1 MSAAASV
8 ANLLGLNADINFYTT
23 MQLYWSRLYESNQ
36 EKLEQQAK
44 YEQKW
49 EEAQENAIGNSS
61 EKKACHCGC
70 EVVVEKD
77 NQNEELA
84 KAYADAKVW
93 QYDQDLSEKLAELDI
108 EYDTMK
114 TMYDALLEEL
124 RAQKDSSKQL
134 ATTNLQDTHLL
145 QG

>member
-8 ANLLGLNADINFYTT
+8 SNLLSLTADINFYTT
-23 MQLYWSRLYESNQ
+23 MQIYWTNLYESNQ
-36 EKLEQQAK
+36 EKLEQQIK
-44 YEQKW
+44 YEEKH
-49 EEAQENAIGNSS
+49 EKAYDDALNNTS

-70 EVVVEKD
+70 EVVVGKE

-84 KAYADAKVW
+84 EAYADAKVW
-93 QYDQDLSEKLAELDI
+93 QYDQELSEELSELDM

-114 TMYDALLEEL
+114 TMYDALLESL
-124 RAQKDSSKQL
+124 RAQKDPAKQL